1 MKKVAVLGATGL
13 VGQTFV
19 RLLENHPWFEIR
31 YLVASKKSAGKKF
44 KEFAAWRVSDHL
56 GETEIKSLEEF
67 IKNPDIDLVFSALP
81 ASVAEIVEKKLAE
94 KIPVFSNASAHRYE
108 EDVPILI
115 PEVNKD
121 HLELV
126 KVQRK
131 NREWEGFIVT
141 NSNCSTAILNLSLK
155 PISKFGI
162 TRVNVATMQAISGS
176 GFRGISAMQIF
187 DNVVPYIEKEELK
200 IENESRKILGMLKY
214 NHVIPANFGISV
226 IATRVPVLYG
236 HTEAIFIE
244 LEDDLAKED
253 LIKAFDKFDPLKKY
267 RVPSSE
273 KPILYNE
280 IPQPKLHIDSGRGM
294 SVTVG
299 RLEKIGNKKF
309 KYIVLGHNLI
319 RGAAGGSILNAEI
332 AYKLGF
338 L

>member
-13 VGQTFV
+13 VGQMFV

-31 YLVASKKSAGKKF
+31 YLVASRKSAGKKF
-44 KEFAAWRVSDHL
+44 KEFATWCVSDDL
-56 GETEIKSLEEF
+56 GEIEIKSLEDI
-67 IKNPDIDLVFSALP
+67 IKIPDIDLVFSALP
-81 ASVAEIVEKKLAE
+81 APVAEIVEKKLAE

-131 NREWEGFIVT
+131 NRKWEGFIVT

-200 IENESRKILGMLKY
+200 IENESKKILGTLRD
-214 NHVIPANFGISV
+214 HHIIPANFEISV
-226 IATRVPVLYG
+226 IATRVPVLNG
-236 HTEAIFIE
+236 HTEAVFVE
-244 LEDDLAKED
+244 VEEDAHEKD
-253 LIKAFDKFDPLKKY
+253 LIDAFDGFDPLRDY
-267 RVPSSE
+267 RLPTHE

-280 IPQPKLHIDSGRGM
+280 IPQPRLHSNFGRGM
-294 SVTVG
+294 TVTVG
-299 RLEKIGNKKF
+299 RLEKVGKKKF
-309 KYIVLGHNLI
+309 KYVVLGHNLI